1 VSVLVFCGY
10 LVERIVLKA
19 YDQWDVTL
27 LDTNVK
33 L

>member
-1 VSVLVFCGY
+1 VFCGH
-10 LVERIVLKA
+10 LFERIVAEA

-27 LDTNVK
+27 LDTDVK